1 MVRVEALPCSRNEQ
15 VDLTIFCPIWIRTS
29 EQSFSS
35 CIRRWY
41 RCSVLQDWSRLK
53 RVCRFERIQ
62 LISCS
67 APGRTSMRLDVRADA
82 DMICALHLPP
92 QLACLTTGT
101 TELDD
106 QPVDGFM
113 RRILYGASAR
123 RKIQDCIFNMLSAAS
138 CLAETNL
145 HTLRGLTASGFCSSS
160 SWRSCFF
167 WLAMW
172 RNLGCYTK
180 LYSPVMVEQQI
191 QQY

>member
-1 MVRVEALPCSRNEQ
+1 VQRPARLIEVKASLSFRENPVNFLPEWGLRPPRHKMDHPGDALPAANLLAS
-15 VDLTIFCPIWIRTS
+15 TKKTKSGRTTT
-29 EQSFSS
+29 EM
-35 CIRRWY
+35 C
-41 RCSVLQDWSRLK
+41 K
-53 RVCRFERIQ
+53 GER

-167 WLAMW
+167 
-172 RNLGCYTK
+172 
-180 LYSPVMVEQQI
+180 
-191 QQY
+191 